1 MSEPAQRLA
10 EEYLQGASAV
20 RAAVA
25 DMSREQLLARPVPGR
40 WSTLEVVCH
49 LADFEQVFADRIKR
63 IIALPEPPL
72 YLAADENLYA
82 QELGYHERD
91 LEEELQLIEATRRD
105 VARLLRRLSPQ
116 QLQKTGCHNLRGLQT
131 LEKVVRTAIGHI
143 PHHLAFIEEKRRA
156 LGLPARGTS
165 GIVSQ

>member
-1 MSEPAQRLA
+1 MNSSVQALA
-10 EEYLQGASAV
+10 DEYLSGAFAV

-25 DMSREQLLARPVPGR
+25 DMSREQLLARPIPGK

-72 YLAADENLYA
+72 YLAADENLYLQA
-82 QELGYHERD
+82 LAYHERD
-91 LEEELQLIEATRRD
+91 LEEQLQLIEATRRD
-105 VARLLRRLSPQ
+105 VARIIRHLSPE

-131 LEKVVRTAIGHI
+131 LERVIRTIISHI
-143 PHHLAFIEEKRRA
+143 PHHLSFVAEKRRA
-156 LGLPARGTS
+156 LGLPALS
-165 GIVSQ
+165 S